1 LRRLFGS
8 QSFSNVVI
16 ALTMTNLIEDEKERR
31 ERVLKYRKALPKM
44 LFKRGVDP
52 DLRILDAGD
61 HNLKEFCDVVISEG
75 IKIKRCSPSVAMLA
89 EKPDLSI
96 R

>member
-1 LRRLFGS
+1 
-8 QSFSNVVI
+8 
-16 ALTMTNLIEDEKERR
+16 
-31 ERVLKYRKALPKM
+31 M